1 MMKDNPEQETAGKTS
16 CCTCPY
22 CDIDLENPIPFC
34 RICGSQLRYC
44 SQCGTPIKKED
55 TVCPTCGATKV
66 VQE

>member
-1 MMKDNPEQETAGKTS
+1 MMKDHPEQEAEEKIP

-22 CDIDLENPIPFC
+22 CDIDLENPLPLC

-44 SQCGTPIKKED
+44 SQCGTPVKEED
-55 TVCPTCGATKV
+55 TVCQNCGATKV